1 MLVDAV
7 VVAGDGARA
16 YVDAGAHGGVADVG
30 QVRHL
35 GALAD
40 RGLLD
45 LHVRAGLG
53 AVEHMGARAQVGA
66 RAAVDAVLDDGLDGD
81 GLIDD
86 AAAADGGV
94 GEATVGAEL
103 ALLAH
108 GDVTD
113 QMRLRPHDGIAADGG
128 IGADPGLR
136 GVDERDALGHPALVD
151 AVARDGGEL
160 RELDAAV
167 DAQAVAVVVT
177 VEDGDRLAVTLEDF
191 EHVGQVV
198 LGLRVVVADLVN
210 VGGKL
215 RAVEGVAA
223 GVALQQRGGL
233 LGRAVLL
240 LDDALDLTIGAQL
253 DAAVAE
259 GIGRGHGHDGAGELA
274 GGDGLRELG
283 DGAGG
288 DERQVAVEHDDGA
301 LRDAAGLERD
311 LYGVAGAQA
320 LGLLD
325 ALDLGGAV
333 GVGAI
338 DEGAHLVGVAA
349 DDDHDAAAAGLDGGV
364 DDPLDHGLS
373 QDLVRNLAVVRL
385 HAGALAGGED
395 NCGCVHV
402 ISCYVIETCVWKR
415 YTEQYDTAGI

>member
-7 VVAGDGARA
+7 VVAGDRARA

-30 QVRHL
+30 QVGHL
-35 GALAD
+35 GTLAD

-45 LHVRAGLG
+45 FHVRTGLG
-53 AVEHMGARAQVGA
+53 AVEHVGARAQVGA

-94 GEATVGAEL
+94 GETAVG
-103 ALLAH
+103 
-108 GDVTD
+108 
-113 QMRLRPHDGIAADGG
+113 ADGG
-128 IGADPGLR
+128 VGADPSLR
-136 GVDERDALGHPALVD
+136 GVDEGDALGHPVLVD

-167 DAQAVAVVVT
+167 DAQAVAVVIA
-177 VEDGDRLAVTLEDF
+177 VEDGDCLAVTLEDL

-240 LDDALDLTIGAQL
+240 LDDALDLAVGAQL
-253 DAAVAE
+253 DTAVAKR
-259 GIGRGHGHDGAGELA
+259 IGRGHGHDGAGELA

-283 DGAGG
+283 DGVGG

-311 LYGVAGAQA
+311 LDGMAGAQA

-338 DEGAHLVGVAA
+338 DKGAHLVGVAA

-364 DDPLDHGLS
+364 DDPLNHGLA
-373 QDLVRNLAVVRL
+373 QNLVRNLAVVRL

-415 YTEQYDTAGI
+415 YTAQYDTAGI

>member
-1 MLVDAV
+1 M
-7 VVAGDGARA
+7 
-16 YVDAGAHGGVADVG
+16 
-30 QVRHL
+30 
-35 GALAD
+35 
-40 RGLLD
+40 
-45 LHVRAGLG
+45 RAGLG
-53 AVEHMGARAQVGA
+53 AVEHVGARAQVGA

-94 GEATVGAEL
+94 GETAVGAEL

-108 GDVTD
+108 GDVAD
-113 QMRLRPHDGIAADGG
+113 QVRLRPHDGVAADGG
-128 IGADPGLR
+128 VGADPGLR
-136 GVDERDALGHPALVD
+136 GVDEGNALGHPVLVD

-167 DAQAVAVVVT
+167 DAQAVAVVIA
-177 VEDGDRLAVTLEDF
+177 VEDGDCLAVALEDL
-191 EHVGQVV
+191 EHVGQIV

-210 VGGKL
+210 VRGEL

-223 GVALQQRGGL
+223 GVALEQRGGL
-233 LGRAVLL
+233 LGCAVLL
-240 LDDALDLTIGAQL
+240 LDDALNLAVGTQL

-259 GIGRGHGHDGAGELA
+259 GVGRGHGHDGAGELA

-283 DGAGG
+283 DGVGG
-288 DERQVAVEHDDGA
+288 DERQVAVEHDNGA
-301 LRDAAGLERD
+301 LRDAAGLECD

-325 ALDLGGAV
+325 ALDFGGAV
-333 GVGAI
+333 GVGAV
-338 DEGAHLVGVAA
+338 DQGAHLVGVAA

-364 DDPLDHGLS
+364 DDPLDHGLA

-415 YTEQYDTAGI
+415 YTAQYDTAGI

>member
-1 MLVDAV
+1 MEP
-7 VVAGDGARA
+7 GAH
-16 YVDAGAHGGVADVG
+16 VDAGAHGGVADVG

-53 AVEHMGARAQVGA
+53 AVEHVGTRAQVGA

-81 GLIDD
+81 GLIDG

-94 GEATVGAEL
+94 GETAVGAEL

-108 GDVTD
+108 GDVAD
-113 QMRLRPHDGIAADGG
+113 QVRLRPHDGIAADNG

-136 GVDERDALGHPALVD
+136 GVDEGNALGHPVLVD

-160 RELDAAV
+160 CELDAAV
-167 DAQAVAVVVT
+167 DAQAVAVVVA
-177 VEDGDRLAVTLEDF
+177 VEDGDCLAMTLEDF

-210 VGGKL
+210 VGGEL
-215 RAVEGVAA
+215 RAIKSVAA

-259 GIGRGHGHDGAGELA
+259 RIGRG
-274 GGDGLRELG
+274 
-283 DGAGG
+283 
-288 DERQVAVEHDDGA
+288 
-301 LRDAAGLERD
+301 
-311 LYGVAGAQA
+311 
-320 LGLLD
+320 
-325 ALDLGGAV
+325 
-333 GVGAI
+333 
-338 DEGAHLVGVAA
+338 
-349 DDDHDAAAAGLDGGV
+349 
-364 DDPLDHGLS
+364 S
-373 QDLVRNLAVVRL
+373 W
-385 HAGALAGGED
+385 
-395 NCGCVHV
+395 
-402 ISCYVIETCVWKR
+402 S
-415 YTEQYDTAGI
+415 

>member
-1 MLVDAV
+1 M
-7 VVAGDGARA
+7 RN
-16 YVDAGAHGGVADVG
+16 
-30 QVRHL
+30 L

-53 AVEHMGARAQVGA
+53 AVEHVGARAQVGA

-81 GLIDD
+81 GLIDG

-94 GEATVGAEL
+94 GEAAVGAEL

-108 GDVTD
+108 GDVAD
-113 QMRLRPHDGIAADGG
+113 QMRLRPHDGVAADGSV
-128 IGADPGLR
+128 GADPGLR
-136 GVDERDALGHPALVD
+136 GVDEGNALGHPMLVD
-151 AVARDGGEL
+151 AVARDGGKL
-160 RELDAAV
+160 CELDAAV

-177 VEDGDRLAVTLEDF
+177 VEDGDCLAVAFEDL
-191 EHVGQVV
+191 EHVGQIV
-198 LGLRVVVADLVN
+198 LGLCVVVANLVD
-210 VGGKL
+210 VGGEL

-223 GVALQQRGGL
+223 GVALEQRGGL

-240 LDDALDLTIGAQL
+240 LDDALNLAVGTQL

-259 GIGRGHGHDGAGELA
+259 GVGRGHGHDGAGELA

-283 DGAGG
+283 DGVGG
-288 DERQVAVEHDDGA
+288 NERQVAVEHDDGA

-311 LYGVAGAQA
+311 LDGVAGAQA

-333 GVGAI
+333 GVGAV
-338 DEGAHLVGVAA
+338 DKGAHLVGVAA

-364 DDPLDHGLS
+364 DDPLDHGLA

-385 HAGALAGGED
+385 HAGALAGG
-395 NCGCVHV
+395 
-402 ISCYVIETCVWKR
+402 
-415 YTEQYDTAGI
+415 

>member
-1 MLVDAV
+1 M
-7 VVAGDGARA
+7 
-16 YVDAGAHGGVADVG
+16 
-30 QVRHL
+30 
-35 GALAD
+35 
-40 RGLLD
+40 
-45 LHVRAGLG
+45 RAGLG
-53 AVEHMGARAQVGA
+53 SVEHVGARAQVGA

-81 GLIDD
+81 GLIDG
-86 AAAADGGV
+86 AAAADSGV
-94 GEATVGAEL
+94 GEAAVGAKL

-108 GDVTD
+108 GDVAD
-113 QMRLRPHDGIAADGG
+113 QVRLRPYDGVAADGSV
-128 IGADPGLR
+128 GADPSLR
-136 GVDERDALGHPALVD
+136 GVDERDALGHPVLVD

-160 RELDAAV
+160 RELDTAV
-167 DAQAVAVVVT
+167 DAQTVAVVVA
-177 VEDGDRLAVTLEDF
+177 VEDGDSLAVAFEDL

-210 VGGKL
+210 VGGEL
-215 RAVEGVAA
+215 RAVKGVAA

-259 GIGRGHGHDGAGELA
+259 RIGRGHGHDGAGELA

-283 DGAGG
+283 DGVGG
-288 DERQVAVEHDDGA
+288 DERQVAVEHHDGA
-301 LRDAAGLERD
+301 LRDATGLERD
-311 LYGVAGAQA
+311 LHGVTGAQT

-333 GVGAI
+333 GVGAV

-364 DDPLDHGLS
+364 DDPLDHGLT

-415 YTEQYDTAGI
+415 YTAQYDTAGI

>member
-1 MLVDAV
+1 
-7 VVAGDGARA
+7 
-16 YVDAGAHGGVADVG
+16 
-30 QVRHL
+30 
-35 GALAD
+35 
-40 RGLLD
+40 
-45 LHVRAGLG
+45 
-53 AVEHMGARAQVGA
+53 MGARAQVGA

-81 GLIDD
+81 GLIDG

-94 GEATVGAEL
+94 GEAAVGAEL

-108 GDVTD
+108 GDVAD
-113 QMRLRPHDGIAADGG
+113 QMRLRPHDGVAADGG
-128 IGADPGLR
+128 VGADPGLR
-136 GVDERDALGHPALVD
+136 GVDEGDALGHPVLVD

-167 DAQAVAVVVT
+167 DAQAVAVVVA
-177 VEDGDRLAVTLEDF
+177 VEDGDCLAVAFEDL
-191 EHVGQVV
+191 EHVGQIV
-198 LGLRVVVADLVN
+198 LGLRVVVADLVD
-210 VGGKL
+210 VRGEL

-223 GVALQQRGGL
+223 GVALEQRGGL

-259 GIGRGHGHDGAGELA
+259 RIGRGHGHDGAGELA
-274 GGDGLRELG
+274 GSDGLRELG
-283 DGAGG
+283 DGVGG

-333 GVGAI
+333 GVGAV
-338 DEGAHLVGVAA
+338 DKGAHLVGVAA

-364 DDPLDHGLS
+364 DDPLNHGLT

-415 YTEQYDTAGI
+415 YTAQYDTAGI

>member
-1 MLVDAV
+1 
-7 VVAGDGARA
+7 
-16 YVDAGAHGGVADVG
+16 
-30 QVRHL
+30 
-35 GALAD
+35 
-40 RGLLD
+40 
-45 LHVRAGLG
+45 
-53 AVEHMGARAQVGA
+53 MGARAQVGA

-81 GLIDD
+81 GLIDG

-94 GEATVGAEL
+94 GETAVGAEL

-108 GDVTD
+108 GDVAD
-113 QMRLRPHDGIAADGG
+113 QVRLRPHDGIAADGG
-128 IGADPGLR
+128 VGADPGLR
-136 GVDERDALGHPALVD
+136 GVDERDALGHPVLVD
-151 AVARDGGEL
+151 AVACDGGEL

-167 DAQAVAVVVT
+167 DAQTVAVVVA
-177 VEDGDRLAVTLEDF
+177 VEDRDRLAVALENL

-210 VGGKL
+210 VGSEL

-240 LDDALDLTIGAQL
+240 LDDALDLAVCAQL
-253 DAAVAE
+253 DAAVAK
-259 GIGRGHGHDGAGELA
+259 GVGRGHGHDGAGELA

-283 DGAGG
+283 HGVGG
-288 DERQVAVEHDDGA
+288 DERQIAVEHDDGA
-301 LRDAAGLERD
+301 LSDAAGLERD

-325 ALDLGGAV
+325 ALDFGGAV
-333 GVGAI
+333 GVGTV

-364 DDPLDHGLS
+364 DDPLNHGLA

-385 HAGALAGGED
+385 HAGALAGSED

-415 YTEQYDTAGI
+415 YTAQYDTAGI

>member
-1 MLVDAV
+1 
-7 VVAGDGARA
+7 
-16 YVDAGAHGGVADVG
+16 
-30 QVRHL
+30 
-35 GALAD
+35 
-40 RGLLD
+40 
-45 LHVRAGLG
+45 
-53 AVEHMGARAQVGA
+53 MGTRAQVGA

-94 GEATVGAEL
+94 GETAVGAEL

-108 GDVTD
+108 GDVAD
-113 QMRLRPHDGIAADGG
+113 QMRLRPHDGVAADGG
-128 IGADPGLR
+128 VGADPGLR
-136 GVDERDALGHPALVD
+136 GVDEGNALGHPVLVD

-167 DAQAVAVVVT
+167 DAQAVAVVIA
-177 VEDGDRLAVTLEDF
+177 VEDGDCLAVAFEDL
-191 EHVGQVV
+191 EHVGQIV
-198 LGLRVVVADLVN
+198 LGL
-210 VGGKL
+210 
-215 RAVEGVAA
+215 E
-223 GVALQQRGGL
+223 QRGGL

-240 LDDALDLTIGAQL
+240 LDDAFDLAVGTQL

-259 GIGRGHGHDGAGELA
+259 GVGRGHGHDGAGELA

-283 DGAGG
+283 DGVGG

-333 GVGAI
+333 GVGAV
-338 DEGAHLVGVAA
+338 DKGAHLVGVAA

-364 DDPLDHGLS
+364 DDPLDHGLA
-373 QDLVRNLAVVRL
+373 QDLVRNLTVVRL

-415 YTEQYDTAGI
+415 YTAQYDTAGIC

>member
-1 MLVDAV
+1 M
-7 VVAGDGARA
+7 
-16 YVDAGAHGGVADVG
+16 AD
-30 QVRHL
+30 QV
-35 GALAD
+35 
-40 RGLLD
+40 
-45 LHVRAGLG
+45 
-53 AVEHMGARAQVGA
+53 
-66 RAAVDAVLDDGLDGD
+66 
-81 GLIDD
+81 
-86 AAAADGGV
+86 
-94 GEATVGAEL
+94 
-103 ALLAH
+103 
-108 GDVTD
+108 
-113 QMRLRPHDGIAADGG
+113 RLRPYDGIAADGG
-128 IGADPGLR
+128 VGADPSLR
-136 GVDERDALGHPALVD
+136 GVDEGNALGHPVLVD

-160 RELDAAV
+160 CELDAAV
-167 DAQAVAVVVT
+167 DAQAVAVVVA
-177 VEDGDRLAVTLEDF
+177 VEDGDSLAVAFEDL

-198 LGLRVVVADLVN
+198 LGLRVVVADLVD
-210 VGGKL
+210 VGGEL
-215 RAVEGVAA
+215 RAVKCVAA

-259 GIGRGHGHDGAGELA
+259 RIGRGHGHDGAGELA

-283 DGAGG
+283 DGVGG

-333 GVGAI
+333 GVGAV

-349 DDDHDAAAAGLDGGV
+349 DDDHDAAAAGLDGSV
-364 DDPLDHGLS
+364 DDPLDHGLT

-385 HAGALAGGED
+385 HAGALAGSED

-415 YTEQYDTAGI
+415 YTAQYDTAGI